1 MDTGFLGRRVG
12 LVLDIRL
19 SPIGNLYMLERRS
32 LVRCRFLKRST
43 CPALLAG
50 FSAVLCS
57 ITVRYATGDKVVR
70 YDTRRLS
77 ATCTISA

>member
-1 MDTGFLGRRVG
+1 
-12 LVLDIRL
+12 
-19 SPIGNLYMLERRS
+19 MLETRS
-32 LVRCRFLKRST
+32 LVRSRFLKNINMPRPT
-43 CPALLAG
+43 GGVFP
-50 FSAVLCS
+50 VLCS